1 MKQLSQMARALV
13 CTGLVVL
20 SGVAAAQAV
29 VGKPAPPFSG
39 TDVSGK
45 PVSLADMKG
54 KYVVLEWTNP
64 ECPFVDK
71 HYSSGN
77 MPAVQKRLTDKGVA
91 WVSIQTVG
99 QGDAERTRGQLPAWQ
114 KAKGAAPSTTLV
126 DPDGAIARSYQA
138 RTTPHMYVI
147 DPQGMLIYAGA
158 IDSKPTANP
167 ADIATATNYVA
178 QALDEALGGKPV
190 SQATTRAYGC
200 AVKYPT

>member
-1 MKQLSQMARALV
+1 MKKFALALA
-13 CTGLVVL
+13 CTGFL
-20 SGVAAAQAV
+20 SMAGTAMAQAV
-29 VGKPAPPFSG
+29 VGKAAPVFSG
-39 TDVSGK
+39 TDASGK
-45 PVSLADMKG
+45 SVSLNDFKG

-77 MPAVQKRLTDKGVA
+77 MPAVQKQLTDKGVA

-99 QGDAERTRGQLPAWQ
+99 KSEGDQTRSQLLSWQ
-114 KAKGAAPSTTLV
+114 KSKGAAPTATLV

-138 RTTPHMYVI
+138 RTTPHMYII
-147 DPQGMLIYAGA
+147 DPQGTLIYAGA

-167 ADIATATNYVA
+167 ADVKTATNYVA
-178 QALDEALGGKPV
+178 QAVGEAMAGKPV